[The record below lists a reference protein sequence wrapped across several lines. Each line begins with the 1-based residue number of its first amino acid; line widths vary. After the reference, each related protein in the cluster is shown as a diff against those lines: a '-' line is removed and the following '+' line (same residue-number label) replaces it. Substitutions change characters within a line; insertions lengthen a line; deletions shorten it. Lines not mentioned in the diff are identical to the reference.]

1 MDELE
6 NREVLMHRSHKRRFS
21 RSVIG
26 VTAVVLFLGAA
37 FTIHNLKGSKAQQA
51 SANKP
56 RPAAVAPPTTAPA
69 VPSPKAD
76 TPFATAGLV
85 TRTPSVAATVA
96 PVALTQAAPAAAP
109 NTPAAQPAATDTQA
123 PPPADPAVSLSS
135 PQASAALQQGEAKLK
150 AGDPLE
156 ARRLLNEALQ
166 SGKLDAADQANAK
179 ATISHISQK
188 VVFSPQRFD
197 DDPYGGTFTVPP
209 GGVLAK
215 IAQHYTVPWE
225 FLANLNNI
233 TPRSLRAGQT
243 IKIIKGPFHAVV
255 NKSAFT
261 IDIYLHALPGKEGSM
276 YVTTL
281 PVGLGRDNSTPTG
294 LWDVGGKLKN
304 PKFWG
309 LADMKPV
316 EGGAPDNPLGK
327 YWIALTGLDGHAVG
341 KTSYG
346 IHGTNDP
353 NSVGTMASHG
363 CIRLRDADIALVYS
377 LLSSSKSTVLVV
389 K

>member
-1 MDELE
+1 
-6 NREVLMHRSHKRRFS
+6 MHRSRKRRFS
-21 RSVIG
+21 RSIIG
-26 VTAVVLFLGAA
+26 VTAGVLILGAA
-37 FTIHNLKGSKAQQA
+37 FTLHKLSGSRAEQA
-51 SANKP
+51 VEP
-56 RPAAVAPPTTAPA
+56 RPTVAKAPPTTAPA
-69 VPSPKAD
+69 VESAKPQ
-76 TPFATAGLV
+76 TPFASTGLV
-85 TRTPSVAATVA
+85 TQTPSATPVVT
-96 PVALTQAAPAAAP
+96 PVALVHTAPA
-109 NTPAAQPAATDTQA
+109 TQPAANA
-123 PPPADPAVSLSS
+123 IEAADSKNALSS
-135 PQASAALQQGEAKLK
+135 SQAAAAFQQGQAKLQ
-150 AGDPLE
+150 AGDPLG
-156 ARRLLNEALQ
+156 ARRLLNDALQ
-166 SGKLDAADQANAK
+166 SGTLDPADLAAAK
-179 ATISHISQK
+179 AAISHINQK
-188 VVFSPQRFD
+188 VIFSPEHFE

-215 IAQHYTVPWE
+215 IAERYTVPWE
-225 FLANLNNI
+225 FLANINNI

-327 YWIALTGLDGHAVG
+327 YWIALTGLQGQAVG

-353 NSVGTMASHG
+353 NTIGTMASHG

>member
-1 MDELE
+1 
-6 NREVLMHRSHKRRFS
+6 MHRARKRHFS

-26 VTAVVLFLGAA
+26 VTAIVLILGAA

-51 SANKP
+51 SAIKP
-56 RPAAVAPPTTAPA
+56 PPPAVAPPTTAPA
-69 VPSPKAD
+69 IPSAKAD

-85 TRTPSVAATVA
+85 TQTPPVAATVT
-96 PVALTQAAPAAAP
+96 PVALTHTAPATQPAAA
-109 NTPAAQPAATDTQA
+109 AAQAPA
-123 PPPADPAVSLSS
+123 PADPADSLSS
-135 PQASAALQQGEAKLK
+135 PQASAALQQGETKLK

-166 SGKLDAADQANAK
+166 SGKLDAADQATAK

-188 VVFSPQRFD
+188 VVFSSQRFD

-225 FLANLNNI
+225 FLANINNI